1 MKTKTLFLSTVIA
14 GMIVFASC
22 RSHYEI
28 TGLERSRI
36 LIDEKYDNRDDAEAT
51 AFMTPYKHY
60 VDSIMSPV
68 VGRVAHY
75 MYAEAPESPLSNLL
89 PDILMWA
96 GKQYGE
102 HPEFGIYNIGG
113 MRASLAEG
121 DVTVGDILEL
131 APFENKICFLTLKGT
146 DVRELFEQ
154 IARQK
159 GQGVSREIK
168 LTIGKDG
175 TLRKALIDGKDIDLQ
190 KDYRV
195 VTIDYIAQGNDK
207 MEAFKKKTDLNS
219 PTDERNNIRYVIM
232 DYLKERMAKG
242 ETVSQG
248 IEGRIT
254 IVE

>member
-1 MKTKTLFLSTVIA
+1 
-14 GMIVFASC
+14 
-22 RSHYEI
+22 
-28 TGLERSRI
+28 
-36 LIDEKYDNRDDAEAT
+36 
-51 AFMTPYKHY
+51 
-60 VDSIMSPV
+60 
-68 VGRVAHY
+68 
-75 MYAEAPESPLSNLL
+75 
-89 PDILMWA
+89 
-96 GKQYGE
+96 
-102 HPEFGIYNIGG
+102 

>member
-14 GMIVFASC
+14 GMIVLVSC
-22 RSHYEI
+22 RSHYEM

-51 AFMTPYKHY
+51 AFMTPYKQY

-75 MYAEAPESPLSNLL
+75 MYADTPESPLSNLL

-96 GKQYGE
+96 AKQYGE

-232 DYLKERMAKG
+232 DYLKERMSKG